1 MDIIIFSLV
10 NVLLG
15 VGIAVGFIYLKKLKN
30 LIGYHLGM
38 NISMTI
44 STVSAL
50 SFGALWGFQYPQH
63 AGWVTI
69 FATIAA
75 MVIGLIFGT
84 LVDYQ
89 TIVTGVTSG
98 MMAGLMGPMIVM
110 HSPDPVP
117 LLLFCLFLFF
127 FSIIMLCSS
136 VKV

>member
-1 MDIIIFSLV
+1 MDVVVFVLV
-10 NVLLG
+10 NVMLG
-15 VGIAVGFIYLKKLKN
+15 VGITIGFVYLRKLRN

-50 SFGALWGFQYPQH
+50 SLGALWGFQFPQYS
-63 AGWVTI
+63 GWVTI
-69 FATIAA
+69 LATIAA
-75 MVIGLIFGT
+75 MLIGLIFGT

-89 TIVTGVTSG
+89 TIVTGMTSG
-98 MMAGLMGPMIVM
+98 MMAGLMGPMIVL
-110 HSPDPVP
+110 HSNTPVP